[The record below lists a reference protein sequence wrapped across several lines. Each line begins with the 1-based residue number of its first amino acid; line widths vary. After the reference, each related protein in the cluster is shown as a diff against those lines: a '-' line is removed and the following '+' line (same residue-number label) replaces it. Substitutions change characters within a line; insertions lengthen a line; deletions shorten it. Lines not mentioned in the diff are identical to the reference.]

1 MKTIQAAALLLAIT
15 GLAVSQPAFAKSV
28 ARAHRHQ
35 EKRIREGVKSGELTK
50 TEAKDLHQ
58 DEKGIHEEAQADR
71 QANGGK
77 LSKADRKKIR
87 GEQRQESKKIYTD
100 KHNAETRPESPAA
113 DKK

>member
-1 MKTIQAAALLLAIT
+1 MKSIQTAAILIAIA

-28 ARAHRHQ
+28 ARAHRNQ
-35 EKRIREGVKSGELTK
+35 EKRIHQGVKSGELTK

-58 DEKGIHEEAQADR
+58 DEKAIHQEAKADR

-87 GEQRQESKKIYTD
+87 GEQKAESQKIYTD